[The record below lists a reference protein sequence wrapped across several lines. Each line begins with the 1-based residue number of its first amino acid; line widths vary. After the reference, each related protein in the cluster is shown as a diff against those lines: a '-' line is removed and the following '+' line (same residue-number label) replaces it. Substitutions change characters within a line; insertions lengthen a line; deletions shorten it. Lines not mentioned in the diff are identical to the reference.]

1 MKYWEYND
9 EDLIKKK
16 MYPLLPLQL
25 FNLRKE
31 LDIALK
37 KNNLDRIYEIE
48 VIAKNLAKR
57 IANEAKELFDEDEIL
72 GEDFHKILLGIQNL
86 IEYLNRNYFRD
97 DKIEEEMI
105 DMTTTL
111 YNPEVEKRGIE
122 KGKKE
127 EKLQIAINLL
137 DVLPDEIISNKTGLS
152 LEEVKKLRSE
162 NSI

>member
-1 MKYWEYND
+1 METNQKEKVKLDQVLKFLFSTSDKVLVN
-9 EDLIKKK
+9 
-16 MYPLLPLQL
+16 LLNGV
-25 FNLRKE
+25 F
-31 LDIALK
+31 D
-37 KNNLDRIYEIE
+37 
-48 VIAKNLAKR
+48 
-57 IANEAKELFDEDEIL
+57 ANEAKELFDEDEIL